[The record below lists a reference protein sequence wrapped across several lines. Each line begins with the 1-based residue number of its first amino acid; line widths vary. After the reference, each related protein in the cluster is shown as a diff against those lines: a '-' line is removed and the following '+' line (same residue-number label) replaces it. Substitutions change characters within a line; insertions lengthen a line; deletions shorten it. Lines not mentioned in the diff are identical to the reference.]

1 MNSKERTKTQLRIKK
16 FSYLLYFYHFKSN
29 TYIFPD
35 LQYSRLISSENKKL
49 SHHHYDRERRRKYRS
64 TKNNNSY
71 MRRQSGRSS
80 SSSTV
85 LLDVP
90 GFTAMIFAE
99 HTYSSAPLPGIHF
112 LIMDFDS
119 GFCVIL
125 TWTNPTDLRI
135 ALTSSGFAAPETQ
148 HAKASAVRR
157 CLGISRIATTSA
169 IASRPPG
176 FKTRNASL

>member
-1 MNSKERTKTQLRIKK
+1 
-16 FSYLLYFYHFKSN
+16 
-29 TYIFPD
+29 
-35 LQYSRLISSENKKL
+35 
-49 SHHHYDRERRRKYRS
+49 
-64 TKNNNSY
+64 

-85 LLDVP
+85 LFDVP

-176 FKTRNASL
+176 FKTRNASLYTCCLSGERLITQLDITTSAKSLAMGRYSISPNRNDT